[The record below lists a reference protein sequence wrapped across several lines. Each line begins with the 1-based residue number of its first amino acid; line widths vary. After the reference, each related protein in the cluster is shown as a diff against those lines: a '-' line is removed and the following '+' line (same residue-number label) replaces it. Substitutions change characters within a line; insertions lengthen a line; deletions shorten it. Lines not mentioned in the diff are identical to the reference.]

1 MIKQLKKVGNGQ
13 ALFLDRTLMDLVG
26 LKPGAEV
33 QLLVDAG
40 SIIITPTHPEYL
52 TLDQVRHALDEVVE
66 EYGDVLQRLAE

>member
-26 LKPGAEV
+26 LEAGGEV
-33 QLLVDAG
+33 QITVDAG
-40 SIIITPTHPEYL
+40 SLIIAPTQPEYL